1 MLFWALLNLR
11 VLLRAPAK
19 RAMRGR
25 AVHACSP
32 IDAALS
38 STDATKNTWMALFAS
53 VLHDASP
60 APARPKKKILAIR
73 KNEVNWL
80 GHSRSNAFLQREL
93 SISRCAVA
101 A

>member
-38 STDATKNTWMALFAS
+38 STDATKNTGQRCLLVSYTTLAS
-53 VLHDASP
+53 TR
-60 APARPKKKILAIR
+60 APHPKSTPIR
-73 KNEVNWL
+73 KNDSNCE

-93 SISRCAVA
+93 SIRRCAVA

>member
-38 STDATKNTWMALFAS
+38 STDATKNTGERCLLVSYMTLAPQ
-53 VLHDASP
+53 P
-60 APARPKKKILAIR
+60 AQKLLAR
-73 KNEVNWL
+73 KNE
-80 GHSRSNAFLQREL
+80 SD
-93 SISRCAVA
+93 
-101 A
+101 

>member
-25 AVHACSP
+25 AVHACST

-38 STDATKNTWMALFAS
+38 STDATKNTGALFAS
-53 VLHDASP
+53 TLRDASSAAGGLIVRKTTLREKHTA
-60 APARPKKKILAIR
+60 APT
-73 KNEVNWL
+73 
-80 GHSRSNAFLQREL
+80 HSRCESYR
-93 SISRCAVA
+93 SVA
-101 A
+101 APPLHEQLRGW

>member
-38 STDATKNTWMALFAS
+38 STDATKNPWMALFAS
-53 VLHDASP
+53 VYMTL
-60 APARPKKKILAIR
+60 APARRPQKKPHRYAKTLNRI
-73 KNEVNWL
+73 
-80 GHSRSNAFLQREL
+80 GHSRSNAFSLREL
-93 SISRCAVA
+93 SISCCAVA